1 MKGAYLSMSGR
12 DAIFSATSSSS
23 GNTGT
28 VTFDSSEWYAGKI
41 VIDIESEVAYDK
53 IAFEGQFYK
62 TGNINDMALEFA
74 FDGYSMNE
82 FINANGGEFTL
93 SDVITYETGSSM
105 EGTVFEGN
113 TNGFAWEAVF
123 GDTAMSV
130 TFTVPEPAEISALL
144 GVFVLAMAIMRRR
157 K

>member
-1 MKGAYLSMSGR
+1 
-12 DAIFSATSSSS
+12 
-23 GNTGT
+23 
-28 VTFDSSEWYAGKI
+28 
-41 VIDIESEVAYDK
+41 
-53 IAFEGQFYK
+53 
-62 TGNINDMALEFA
+62 
-74 FDGYSMNE
+74 MNE

-144 GVFVLAMAIMRRR
+144 GVFVLAMAIMLRR
-157 K
+157 KNSLSILYIRRPARGAARFFFTKNI

>member
-1 MKGAYLSMSGR
+1 
-12 DAIFSATSSSS
+12 
-23 GNTGT
+23 
-28 VTFDSSEWYAGKI
+28 
-41 VIDIESEVAYDK
+41 
-53 IAFEGQFYK
+53 
-62 TGNINDMALEFA
+62 MALEFV

-144 GVFVLAMAIMRRR
+144 GVFVLAMAIMLR
-157 K
+157 KK